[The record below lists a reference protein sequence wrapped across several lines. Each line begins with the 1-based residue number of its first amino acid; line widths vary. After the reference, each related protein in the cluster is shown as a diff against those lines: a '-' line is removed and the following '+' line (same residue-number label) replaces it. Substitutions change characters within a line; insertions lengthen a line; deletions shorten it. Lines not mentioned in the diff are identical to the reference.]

1 MKQTPTVLQMETTEC
16 GAASLAVILQHH
28 GRHVPMSKLRDACGV
43 SRDGTNAAAIQAA
56 ARHYGLEAQGYQ
68 VEDPTQ
74 LRGWNH
80 PLILHWQFNHF
91 LVLEGV
97 SGRQV
102 MLNDPAIGRRRVTY
116 EEFERSFTGVFLD
129 LTPGDGFRR
138 GGHPPRFWGAIAER
152 MGLEMAGVFFVLLTG
167 VLLVLPQVLV
177 PVFSQVYIDEVWGQ
191 GMQAWLKPM
200 LWALVLTLLLQVLL
214 KHLQLTGIRRLAR
227 RLDSRF
233 SARFERHVLSLPE
246 RYFSQRYA
254 GDINGRVELN
264 REVASFIA
272 EQLLPLLSGVVLLGF
287 YLLLTLSYS
296 PLLGV
301 VVGASTGLNALVVA
315 FTHHA
320 HQEDSLR
327 LQQDGAKA
335 QSVVTAAIRDI
346 ETVKTAAVETDI
358 ATRFGGHLSTAL
370 NGSQRIGLRQ
380 ARLEL
385 VPQLLNQVN
394 HLAVLIVGFVLVL
407 RGEMTLGM
415 VLAAQQV
422 SGGLK
427 GEIDRWVAF
436 VRGLPKMQASLLRLE
451 DVLGEPADPL
461 LSSTGCSIGPA
472 GKGRLSGE
480 ITLENLEFGYI
491 PTRAP
496 LLGPIDLRVAAG
508 QRLALVG
515 CSGSGKSTL
524 ARLLA
529 GLERPCSGRLLLDG
543 QRLEEI
549 PRAVRVGSIALV
561 QQEVQLYGVSV
572 RDNLTLWNP
581 AIPQE
586 SLEEACRDAQILSD
600 ILELPQG
607 FDTVLLEGGRSLSG
621 GQRQRLEIAR
631 ALLQNP
637 SILILDEA
645 TAALDAITEQHVLQA
660 LRRRACTQIMI
671 AHRLSAIRDADQIL
685 VMEAGQVV
693 QQGRHGELL
702 TDASGTYAKLVGQE
716 RCEKNR

>member
-1 MKQTPTVLQMETTEC
+1 MQHTPTVLQMETTEC

-28 GRHVPMSKLRDACGV
+28 GRHVPMSQLRDACGV

-56 ARHYGLEAQGYQ
+56 ARRYGLEADGFQ
-68 VEDPTQ
+68 VEDPTA
-74 LRGWNH
+74 LRQWKR
-80 PLILHWQFNHF
+80 PVILHWQFNHF
-91 LVLEGV
+91 LVLEGI
-97 SGRQV
+97 SDRGV
-102 MLNDPAIGRRRVTY
+102 MLNDPAVGRRRVTFA
-116 EEFERSFTGVFLD
+116 EFDRSFTGVFLD
-129 LTPGDGFRR
+129 LKPGSSFRR
-138 GGHPPRFWGAIAER
+138 GGNPPRFWGAIGQR
-152 MGLEMAGVFFVLLTG
+152 MDLEKAGVFFALMTG
-167 VLLVLPQVLV
+167 MVLVLPQVLI
-177 PVFSQVYIDEVWGQ
+177 PVFSQVYIDEIWGQ
-191 GMQAWLKPM
+191 GMQEWLKPM
-200 LWALVLTLLLQVLL
+200 LWSLVLVLLLQTLM
-214 KHLQLTGIRRLAR
+214 KHLQLTAIRRLAR

-233 SARFERHVLSLPE
+233 SAQFERHVLSLPE

-272 EQLLPLLSGVVLLGF
+272 EQLIPLLSGVMLLVF
-287 YLLLTLSYS
+287 YLMLTLSYS
-296 PLLGV
+296 PWLGGV
-301 VVGASTGLNALVVA
+301 VAISTGLNASLVA

-358 ATRFGGHLSTAL
+358 ATRFGGHLSKAL

-385 VPQLLNQVN
+385 VPGLLNQVN
-394 HLAVLIVGFVLVL
+394 NLAVLIVGFVLLL
-407 RGEMTLGM
+407 RGEMSLGM
-415 VLAAQQV
+415 VLAAQLV

-461 LSSTGCSIGPA
+461 VSSKACP
-472 GKGRLSGE
+472 KYPEEKVRLSGA
-480 ITLENLEFGYI
+480 ITLEAMTFGYI
-491 PTRAP
+491 PTQEP
-496 LLGPIDLRVAAG
+496 LLGPIDLRVAPG

-515 CSGSGKSTL
+515 GSGSGKSTL

-529 GLERPCSGRLLLDG
+529 GLEQPGGGRLLLDG
-543 QRLEEI
+543 YQLEEI
-549 PRAVRVGSIALV
+549 PRSVRVGSIAMV

-572 RDNLTLWNP
+572 RDNLTLWNR
-581 AIPQE
+581 AIAQE
-586 SLEEACRDAQILSD
+586 RIEEACRDAQILAD
-600 ILELPQG
+600 IQQLPQG
-607 FDTVLLEGGRSLSG
+607 FDTVLREGGRSLSG

-645 TAALDAITEQHVLQA
+645 TAALDAITEQRVLQA
-660 LRRRACTQIMI
+660 LQRRTCTQIMI

-685 VMEAGQVV
+685 VLEAGQVV

-702 TDASGTYAKLVGQE
+702 MQPGEAYARLVDEHQHKE
-716 RCEKNR
+716 T

>member
-1 MKQTPTVLQMETTEC
+1 MKHTPTVLQMENTEC

-28 GRHVPMSKLRDACGV
+28 GRHVPMSQLRDACGV
-43 SRDGTNAAAIQAA
+43 SRDGTNAGAIQAA
-56 ARHYGLEAQGYQ
+56 ARLYGLDADGFKA
-68 VEDPTQ
+68 EDLEE
-74 LRGWNH
+74 LRRWKR
-80 PLILHWQFNHF
+80 PVILHWQFNHF
-91 LVLEGV
+91 LVLEGI
-97 SGRQV
+97 SGRNV
-102 MLNDPAIGRRRVTY
+102 MLNDPAVGRRRVTFA
-116 EEFERSFTGVFLD
+116 EFERSFTGVFLD
-129 LTPGDGFRR
+129 LKPGSSFRR
-138 GGHPPRFWGAIAER
+138 GGHPPRFWGAIAQR
-152 MGLEMAGVFFVLLTG
+152 LGLEKAGVLFTLITG
-167 VLLVLPQVLV
+167 LLLVLPQVLI
-177 PVFSQVYIDEVWGQ
+177 PVFSQVYIDEIWGQ

-200 LWALVLTLLLQVLL
+200 LWALVLVLLLQTLM
-214 KHLQLTGIRRLAR
+214 KHLQLTAIRRLTR

-233 SARFERHVLSLPE
+233 SAQFERHVLSLPE

-272 EQLLPLLSGVVLLGF
+272 EQLIPLLSGVMLLVF
-287 YLLLTLSYS
+287 YLVLTLSYS
-296 PLLGV
+296 PWLGGV
-301 VVGASTGLNALVVA
+301 VGISTGLNALLVA

-358 ATRFGGHLSTAL
+358 ATRYGGHLSTAL

-385 VPQLLNQVN
+385 VPGLLNQLN
-394 HLAVLIVGFVLVL
+394 NLAVLIVGFVLLL

-427 GEIDRWVAF
+427 GEVDRWVAF
-436 VRGLPKMQASLLRLE
+436 VRELPTMQASLLRLE
-451 DVLGEPADPL
+451 DVLGEPSDPL
-461 LSSTGCSIGPA
+461 VSSKAGPTYSEE
-472 GKGRLSGE
+472 KGRLSGA
-480 ITLENLEFGYI
+480 ITLEAMTFGHI
-491 PTRAP
+491 PTQEP
-496 LLGPIDLRVAAG
+496 LLGPIDLRVAPG

-515 CSGSGKSTL
+515 GSGSGKSTL

-529 GLERPCSGRLLLDG
+529 GLEQPSSGELLLDG
-543 QRLEEI
+543 TPLEDI
-549 PRAVRVGSIALV
+549 PRSERVGSIAMV

-572 RDNLTLWNP
+572 RDNLTLWNR

-586 SLEEACRDAQILSD
+586 RIEEACRDAQILAD
-600 ILELPQG
+600 IQQLPQG
-607 FDTVLLEGGRSLSG
+607 FDTVLMEGGRSLSG

-631 ALLQNP
+631 ALLQDP

-645 TAALDAITEQHVLQA
+645 TAALDATTEQLVLQA
-660 LRRRACTQIMI
+660 LQRRACTQIMI
-671 AHRLSAIRDADQIL
+671 AHRLSAVRDADVIL
-685 VMEAGQVV
+685 VLEAGQLV
-693 QQGRHGELL
+693 QQGSHGELL
-702 TDASGTYAKLVGQE
+702 QDDSGTYAQLVGREQRE
-716 RCEKNR
+716 ENR